1 MNAIREGIKDA
12 FEMLASRAEQARYA
26 QNVPIA
32 DVPSELVCMWFDH
45 MYHPE
50 SWQHKE
56 AFSAEEQKILAAFDA
71 FYRARSNYLPD
82 TLTAMHADIQWNE
95 IVGEAR
101 RTLDSIKW

>member
-1 MNAIREGIKDA
+1 MNAIRESIKDVL
-12 FEMLASRAEQARYA
+12 EMLASKTEQTCYE

-32 DVPSELVCMWFDH
+32 DVPSELVCMWFDD

-56 AFSAEEQKILAAFDA
+56 AFSAEEQKILSAFNA
-71 FYRARSNYLPD
+71 FYRARSKNLPN

-101 RTLDSIKW
+101 RTLESIKW